1 MYLRDIHK
9 QMVIDKE
16 NGKKRFA
23 VLLDPDKLRLS
34 NMDKVLRTSL
44 DAGVDYFFI
53 GGSLVVSDMLDKSL
67 IAIKEACDIPTILFP
82 GNSYQLS
89 YKADAILFLSLISGR
104 NPELLIGNHVLAA
117 PYLKFSPLEILPTG
131 YLLIDGGVKTTVSYI
146 SNTQPIP
153 SNKPDIAACTAMAGE
168 MLGLKLM
175 FLDAGSGALNQVSPE
190 MITAVN
196 NVISSP
202 LIVGGGIRDHA
213 SARLAAESGADV
225 IVVGNAIEK
234 EPSLIEEIAAAVH
247 AASTPIPQ
255 A

>member
-1 MYLRDIHK
+1 
-9 QMVIDKE
+9 MVNDKAE
-16 NGKKRFA
+16 GKKRFA

-34 NMDKVLRTSL
+34 NMDKILQSSIE
-44 DAGVDYFFI
+44 AGVDYFFI

-67 IAIKEACDIPTILFP
+67 VAIKEACNIPTILFP

-104 NPELLIGNHVLAA
+104 NSDLLIGSHVLSA

-131 YLLIDGGVKTTVSYI
+131 YMLIDGGVKTTVSYI

-168 MLGLKLM
+168 MLGLRMM
-175 FLDAGSGALNQVSPE
+175 FLDAGSGAIEPVSVE

-196 NVISSP
+196 NIIASP
-202 LIVGGGIRDHA
+202 LIVGGGIRDA
-213 SARLAAESGADV
+213 QGAERAAMAGADIV
-225 IVVGNAIEK
+225 VVGNAIEK
-234 EPSLIEEIAAAVH
+234 DASLIHEMAEAIH
-247 AASTPIPQ
+247 LSSTKLTKV
-255 A
+255 

>member
-1 MYLRDIHK
+1 
-9 QMVIDKE
+9 MVVDKDQ
-16 NGKKRFA
+16 GKKRFA

-34 NMDKVLRTSL
+34 NMDKVLQSSI
-44 DAGVDYFFI
+44 DAGVDCFFI

-67 IAIKEACDIPTILFP
+67 IAIKEACNIPTILFP

-104 NPELLIGNHVLAA
+104 NSELLIGNHVLAA

-131 YLLIDGGVKTTVSYI
+131 YMLIDGGVKTTVSYI

-168 MLGLKLM
+168 MLGLRMM
-175 FLDAGSGALNQVSPE
+175 FLDAGSGALNPVEPE

-202 LIVGGGIRDHA
+202 LIVGGGFELRIQQKYQQRQ
-213 SARLAAESGADV
+213 V
-225 IVVGNAIEK
+225 QT
-234 EPSLIEEIAAAVH
+234 SLW
-247 AASTPIPQ
+247 
-255 A
+255 

>member
-1 MYLRDIHK
+1 
-9 QMVIDKE
+9 MVVDKDQ
-16 NGKKRFA
+16 GKKRFA

-34 NMDKVLRTSL
+34 NMDKVLQSSI

-67 IAIKEACDIPTILFP
+67 IAIKEACNIPTILFP

-104 NPELLIGNHVLAA
+104 NSELLIGNHVLAA

-131 YLLIDGGVKTTVSYI
+131 YMLIDGGVKTTVSYI

-168 MLGLKLM
+168 MLGLRMM
-175 FLDAGSGALNQVSPE
+175 FLDAGSGALNPVEPE

-196 NVISSP
+196 NVISST
-202 LIVGGGIRDHA
+202 LIVGGGIRTPNTA
-213 SARLAAESGADV
+213 KISAEAGADI

-234 EPSLIEEIAAAVH
+234 DASLIEDIAAAVH
-247 AASTPIPQ
+247 AASTPTHTF
-255 A
+255 